1 MADQEG
7 FAEEAQTP
15 FLAASSPQRWRL
27 KIGTD
32 GRVVI
37 PAAARALMELSK
49 DGVVNA
55 RVVEG
60 QLQLTST
67 AVGIKRAQA
76 IAAKYRKGTGSM
88 VDALIADRRE
98 AAKRGD

>member
-1 MADQEG
+1 
-7 FAEEAQTP
+7 
-15 FLAASSPQRWRL
+15 
-27 KIGTD
+27 
-32 GRVVI
+32 
-37 PAAARALMELSK
+37 MELSK

>member
-1 MADQEG
+1 MAVQGG
-7 FAEEAQTP
+7 FAEEVQSP
-15 FLAASSPQRWRL
+15 YLAASPPQRWRL
-27 KIGTD
+27 KIGAD

-55 RVVEG
+55 RVVDG

-67 AVGIKRAQA
+67 VVGIRRAQTM
-76 IAAKYRKGTGSM
+76 AASYRKGTGSM
-88 VDALIADRRE
+88 VDALIAKRRE